1 MHKETR
7 YEKLLHD
14 ARSVLEG
21 ETDPIACD
29 ERSNSEMVVPVFD
42 GQGRLR
48 AVLDIDSEQYNAFDQ
63 VDQKYL
69 EELLGQTKGLEWNGV
84 S

>member
-14 ARSVLEG
+14 ARS
-21 ETDPIACD
+21 
-29 ERSNSEMVVPVFD
+29 
-42 GQGRLR
+42 
-48 AVLDIDSEQYNAFDQ
+48 EQYNAFDE